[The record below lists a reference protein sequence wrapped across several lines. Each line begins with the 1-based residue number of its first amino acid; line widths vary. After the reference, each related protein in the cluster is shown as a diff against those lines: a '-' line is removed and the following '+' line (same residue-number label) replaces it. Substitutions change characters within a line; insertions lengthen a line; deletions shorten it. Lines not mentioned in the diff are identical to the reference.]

1 MSERPCPLLTFWL
14 WIHLSDW
21 VSREH
26 AAPTRATTVA
36 DSIRVRERVTA
47 SSTRSWFTSWTEK
60 TPKPFTAEERRSNS
74 MFSSFEQKFC
84 SDFSF
89 TRSCCSRGLQNVDWI
104 TTECAEKK
112 ERKLLT
118 DKVQQSFWNF
128 TWWDESRVIFWGTVL
143 LFFGKKPNKWKWIM
157 EQIFFFVGVDK
168 SVSKNEK
175 KTKKNW
181 KEFLRNFFFSASSL
195 LRSDVFEQDA
205 KTFCSCEHLI
215 LTFVFHLCQSAAKK
229 KLIIRQKRK
238 IWKKKRAKNYD
249 LLWFLKI

>member
-1 MSERPCPLLTFWL
+1 M
-14 WIHLSDW
+14 DY
-21 VSREH
+21 
-26 AAPTRATTVA
+26 
-36 DSIRVRERVTA
+36 
-47 SSTRSWFTSWTEK
+47 
-60 TPKPFTAEERRSNS
+60 
-74 MFSSFEQKFC
+74 
-84 SDFSF
+84 
-89 TRSCCSRGLQNVDWI
+89 
-104 TTECAEKK
+104 
-112 ERKLLT
+112 
-118 DKVQQSFWNF
+118 
-128 TWWDESRVIFWGTVL
+128 GT
-143 LFFGKKPNKWKWIM
+143 NI
-157 EQIFFFVGVDK
+157 FFVGVDK